1 MGRLYRLGNTIG
13 HEATRGPELGR
24 VRRGLSFAPAPQGG
38 AKDEVRSAKGKQ
50 EDGKVYNVT
59 KDKSAKITDIA
70 QEVGYEDGSSWV
82 GGVVMT
88 DERH

>member
-1 MGRLYRLGNTIG
+1 
-13 HEATRGPELGR
+13 
-24 VRRGLSFAPAPQGG
+24 
-38 AKDEVRSAKGKQ
+38 VRSAKGKQ